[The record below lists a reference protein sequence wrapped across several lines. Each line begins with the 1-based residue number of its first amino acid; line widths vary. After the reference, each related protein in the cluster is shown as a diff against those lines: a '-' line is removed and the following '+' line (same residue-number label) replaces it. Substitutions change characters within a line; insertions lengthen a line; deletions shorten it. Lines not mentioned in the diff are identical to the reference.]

1 MLFFPPAKINIGLR
15 ILRKRSDGY
24 HDLELSFFKVPSLCD
39 IIEITPDTH
48 DSFICE
54 GLAIPGTEN
63 DNLILKAR
71 ALIDR
76 KTNGKRP
83 PCRIHLL
90 KKIPMQSGL
99 GGGSSDAAYTLI
111 GLNREFQLGIPPQE
125 ISLMAAGL
133 GADCAFFTQDT
144 ACIGYEK
151 GDKLVPLPSL
161 IPTQTFS
168 LIVVVPPFGISTAE
182 AYRNVCPKETHTA
195 LQDLLQQDITNW
207 KDRIENDFEKTLFPH
222 FPQLA
227 EIKQN
232 LYESGAIYASLSGS
246 GSALFGIFR
255 NKAEIKT
262 LNLPAN
268 CFIHQTDIA
277 LP

>member
-39 IIEITPDTH
+39 ILEITPDTR

-71 ALIDR
+71 TLIDR

-99 GGGSSDAAYTLI
+99 GGGSADAAYTLM
-111 GLNREFQLGIPPQE
+111 GLNREFQLDIPPQQ
-125 ISLMAAGL
+125 ISQMAAGL

-144 ACIGYEK
+144 ACIGHEK
-151 GDKLVPLPSL
+151 GDKLIPLPSS
-161 IPTQTFS
+161 IQTQNFS
-168 LIVVVPPFGISTAE
+168 LIVVVPPFGISTVE
-182 AYRNVCPKETHTA
+182 AYRNVCPKEA
-195 LQDLLQQDITNW
+195 PLPLQDLLQQDITDW
-207 KDRIENDFEKTLFPH
+207 KASIENDFEKTLFPR
-222 FPQLA
+222 FPQLD
-227 EIKQN
+227 EIKQS
-232 LYESGAIYASLSGS
+232 LYEAGAIYASLSGS

-255 NKAEIKT
+255 NEAGIKP
-262 LNLPAN
+262 LQLPPN